1 MNAHEIDIEIAKMTS
16 NGDQVGL
23 PADYVDLVAGATKR
37 ILHSDWPQFVIGAT
51 IHALAF
57 ASRAE
62 GCPRTAQVLLLAAR
76 SLAVE
81 VIERG

>member
-23 PADYVDLVAGATKR
+23 PADYVDLVAAATKQ
-37 ILHSDWPQFVIGAT
+37 ILSSDAPHFVIMAT
-51 IHALAF
+51 ALAL
-57 ASRAE
+57 AHACRAE
-62 GCPRTAQVLLLAAR
+62 GCPKTAEVLLLASQ

>member
-16 NGDQVGL
+16 NGDQIGL
-23 PADYVDLVAGATKR
+23 PADYVDLVAAATKQ
-37 ILHSDWPQFVIGAT
+37 ILSSDAPQFVIGAT

-62 GCPRTAQVLLLAAR
+62 GCPRTARVLLLASQ